1 MSKVAFVSLFEQS
14 ARRNATFD
22 HHESELRRLGAR
34 LCLVVGI
41 SIAGLSTEAPTRVL
55 AGEVDGSGAISG
67 AQAAATFALFV
78 VPMLEVE
85 PAEWTKLFWFVLKG
99 GEDVPPGTHVLI
111 KGLST
116 GVSLSSG
123 QADAEGGWVV
133 PLAELDELEIKA
145 SRGFSGKLNLDAA
158 LVDGDGAVLDE
169 HPVELVVKPVAIAE
183 PNVAATGSPPA
194 QEAIT
199 TGAMPSRAA
208 RLEQVIGPPIDVE
221 SAAATRP
228 SKSRPTD
235 GAPPQ
240 DAAVAAAPPPQV
252 EPAGVAAPTR
262 TATLATPPQDAAI
275 SAAPLAA
282 PTRPEADAAPR
293 QEKII
298 TAAPSP
304 VRPPAPALVVPPTL
318 DAEAAAST
326 PFAVGVGG
334 RPEDLPAGTYLRVKG
349 LPTRVTLSGGQ
360 TNGDRS
366 WVVPLWALEDLK
378 LRLPSGIAGVLDLS
392 VALVDNDGAVL
403 AERSV
408 TLRIK
413 PARAAATRAAK
424 ADPAL
429 RQQAVTLPA
438 GAAPRDQQPG
448 PRTALPD
455 GDAGAAEQCLSAP
468 NHQPSDRGHWYY
480 RIDRTNHRNCW
491 YVRSVRSG
499 DAEQQQ
505 FVGDRS
511 AATRAAQA
519 DLALRQQAV
528 TLPFGA
534 APWDQQPGPRTA
546 LPDGDASAAEQCLSA
561 PNHQPS
567 DRGHWYYRTDRINH
581 RNCWYVRSVRSG
593 DAEQQQFVGDR
604 SAATRAAKADPALR
618 QQAVMLPAGAAPWDQ
633 QPGPRTAPPDGD
645 AGAAEQCLSAPNHQ
659 PSDRGHWYYRT
670 DRTNHRNCW
679 YVRSV
684 RSGDAEQ
691 Q

>member
-1 MSKVAFVSLFEQS
+1 LFEQS
-14 ARRNATFD
+14 ARRNATF
-22 HHESELRRLGAR
+22 HRHESELRRGRLGAG

-41 SIAGLSTEAPTRVL
+41 SIAGLSTEAPMRVL
-55 AGEVDGSGAISG
+55 AGEVDGSSAISP
-67 AQAAATFALFV
+67 AQAAATFTLFV

-99 GEDVPPGTHVLI
+99 GEDVPPDTHVLI

-123 QADAEGGWVV
+123 QANAEGGWVV
-133 PLAELDELEIKA
+133 PLSELEELEIKV
-145 SRGFSGKLNLDAA
+145 SRSFSGKLNLDAA
-158 LVDGDGAVLDE
+158 LVDGNGAVLDE
-169 HPVELVVKPVAIAE
+169 HPFGLVVKSAAVAE
-183 PNVAATGSPPA
+183 PNVAATDSPPT
-194 QEAIT
+194 QEDIT

-208 RLEQVIGPPIDVE
+208 ILEQVIGPPIDVK
-221 SAAATRP
+221 SAGATRP

-235 GAPPQ
+235 AAPRQ
-240 DAAVAAAPPPQV
+240 DAAVTTPAPVNPAVVAAPNRAAADAAPRQEAAVAAAPPPQV
-252 EPAGVAAPTR
+252 EPAGVVAPTR
-262 TATLATPPQDAAI
+262 TETLATPPQEV
-275 SAAPLAA
+275 AAPI
-282 PTRPEADAAPR
+282 RPEADAAPR
-293 QEKII
+293 QEKIV

-304 VRPPAPALVVPPTL
+304 VRPPAPALVVPPAL
-318 DAEAAAST
+318 DAEAAAAT

-334 RPEDLPAGTYLRVKG
+334 RPEDLPAGTYVRVKG

-378 LRLPSGIAGVLDLS
+378 LKLPPGIAGILDLS
-392 VALVDNDGAVL
+392 VALVDKDGAVL

-480 RIDRTNHRNCW
+480 RIDWTNHRNCW

-499 DAEQQQ
+499 DAKQQQ

-511 AATRAAQA
+511 AATRAANA
-519 DLALRQQAV
+519 DLAQRKQAV
-528 TLPFGA
+528 TLPAGA
-534 APWDQQPGPRTA
+534 APRAQQPGPRTA
-546 LPDGDASAAEQCLSA
+546 LPDGDAGTAEQCLSA

-567 DRGHWYYRTDRINH
+567 NRGHWYYRID
-581 RNCWYVRSVRSG
+581 W
-593 DAEQQQFVGDR
+593 
-604 SAATRAAKADPALR
+604 
-618 QQAVMLPAGAAPWDQ
+618 
-633 QPGPRTAPPDGD
+633 
-645 AGAAEQCLSAPNHQ
+645 
-659 PSDRGHWYYRT
+659 
-670 DRTNHRNCW
+670 TNHRNCW

-684 RSGDAEQ
+684 RSGDAKQ
-691 Q
+691 QHFVGDR